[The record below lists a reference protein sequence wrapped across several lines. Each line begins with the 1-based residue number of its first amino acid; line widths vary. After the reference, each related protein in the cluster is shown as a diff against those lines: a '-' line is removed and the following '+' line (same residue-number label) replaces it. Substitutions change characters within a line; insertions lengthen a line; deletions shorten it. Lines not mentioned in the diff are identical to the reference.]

1 VERLAKQNP
10 DKQIFPLLPSSCYNM
25 TKINEAKLTRTL
37 QAIENGHIS
46 QYEVKVDS
54 QYIEPAKAALQ
65 KMIEIVEEK

>member
-1 VERLAKQNP
+1 
-10 DKQIFPLLPSSCYNM
+10 M